1 MSALPSRRDAED
13 IANGT
18 TLSGNSEL
26 VERIYAMMVQMSE
39 EITDALDTVDKV
51 ESEAYQRGYNEGQ
64 DTGHD
69 EGYELAIEDAQG
81 MLQKLAKDAPSSP
94 D

>member
-1 MSALPSRRDAED
+1 MSDLPSRRDAED

-26 VERIYAMMVQMSE
+26 VERIY
-39 EITDALDTVDKV
+39 TALLETWDVGQV
-51 ESEAYQRGYNEGQ
+51 EGFCRGYARAIRDMQGKLEG
-64 DTGHD
+64 
-69 EGYELAIEDAQG
+69 LAEN
-81 MLQKLAKDAPSSP
+81 APSST